1 MEPPHI
7 PLGERNNSKRIMVKH
22 LVDMLVVVA
31 LLEDE
36 TRVQKNLD
44 IT

>member
-31 LLEDE
+31 LLDYEI
-36 TRVQKNLD
+36 RV
-44 IT
+44 